1 MKQVLT
7 ISDLATINYLVN
19 REVQSHER
27 MAREEYTDDAIFKK
41 IILPLN
47 NKKVQDT
54 LKSDLFYQDL
64 LHLKNALNNINVEV
78 ETAEIKVK

>member
-7 ISDLATINYLVN
+7 ITDLATLNYLVN
-19 REVQSHER
+19 REIQNHER
-27 MAREEYTDDAIFKK
+27 MAREEYTDEDIFKK

-78 ETAEIKVK
+78 ETADIKVK